1 MADSTQATITINAEP
16 KAIMAAIADV
26 EAYPAWSSPVERAE
40 AREIGPDG
48 RPSRAFFAI
57 NAMIAKE
64 EFVIAYD
71 WAGDEKVSWHLV
83 EGKMMKAQDGSYELR
98 PLPAGGTEVLY
109 TLTVELAVK
118 VPGLLRKR
126 AQTMIADA
134 ALKDLK
140 KHLES

>member
-1 MADSTQATITINAEP
+1 MADHAQATITINAEP
-16 KAIMAAIADV
+16 KVIMAAIADV
-26 EAYPAWSSPVERAE
+26 EAYSSWSSPVERAE
-40 AREIGPDG
+40 VREAGPDG
-48 RPSRAFFAI
+48 RPRQAFFVI
-57 NAMIAKE
+57 NAMIAKD

-71 WAGDEKVSWHLV
+71 WSGDEKVSWHLV

-98 PLPAGGTEVLY
+98 PLPVGGTEVVY

-118 VPGLLRKR
+118 VPGLLRRR
-126 AQTMIADA
+126 AQGMIADA